1 MSFKNKNIL
10 AVIPARGGSKG
21 VLRKNLRQIHG
32 KSLITHAADCVNQ
45 LSWIDAV
52 VLSSDDEEICAHAQN
67 ANIDAPLS
75 VRMPERPPS
84 LSTRSVASKRF
95 SAMVRTASVTE
106 TVSICAS
113 ALDGRNRATKRSLA
127 AENHVSSPFPI

>member
-52 VLSSDDEEICAHAQN
+52 VLS
-67 ANIDAPLS
+67 
-75 VRMPERPPS
+75 
-84 LSTRSVASKRF
+84 
-95 SAMVRTASVTE
+95 
-106 TVSICAS
+106 
-113 ALDGRNRATKRSLA
+113 TKARINNYVNL
-127 AENHVSSPFPI
+127 NHITNKPY